1 MWALVR
7 EHLVVKI
14 ALVLLVTLT
23 LGFAIPATINAH
35 LQLEQM
41 RRSGHAAAES
51 VAQGLAAGVRT
62 AMLSGNGI
70 TARAMIRDARGRL
83 STAEVHIYAPTGE
96 EVFGEIP
103 PAPPPQELPAHVRQA
118 LQGEPPTAPAEATT
132 VLPIP
137 NEERCQ
143 RCHPDGTMRGVLTL
157 GTANATV
164 DLHGG
169 DETLDVLGTV
179 TTSAFVQIMTA
190 EHEDDLDAYFAELAE
205 HVEGV
210 RGVSVTG
217 PDGEL
222 AFGAEP
228 VVPAGELRRVIE
240 AGQLA
245 TLTAN
250 DRTVRVRPLPNDPQC
265 HACHEE
271 GDRWRGALLTTTDQ
285 LPQPRTILVS
295 ATDVSLRHVML
306 AGLGRL
312 IARFLDEVAATGAV
326 TTLTL
331 HDGEGRLYRDAF
343 AHPTPTPAVAAAL
356 APAIDSTGATADP
369 ATEPPLD
376 LGELQGDDDQHFV
389 FVAPLAN
396 DAECQQ
402 CHGNDHPVRGA
413 IEVVVDTSEAA
424 ASRRRLVLTGM
435 GFAVLTIGL
444 TIGLLYFG
452 LRSLVVRPVAT
463 MGDVADRVGQGQLD
477 MRVPVRTQDEIGR
490 LALRLN
496 LMIEEIRKKLELSK
510 FVSKA
515 TMGTVDAAKA
525 GIEREGQR
533 TRLTVLF
540 SDVRGFTA
548 FSETVEPEEVVQML
562 NRYLDAQADVVERHG
577 GDIDKFVGDELM
589 ATFRGPDMEARALAS
604 AIQMVEAVERINDAL
619 PDEVPRLQ
627 IGVGLNVG
635 EVVLG
640 AMGARNRMDFTVI
653 GDAVNLGARL
663 CSAAEPG
670 QVLMTTA
677 VRTAA
682 GNPEGVR
689 FEQLPP
695 LRAKG
700 KREPIE
706 VFEVRPDGEP
716 SKPVAES

>member
-1 MWALVR
+1 MWTLVR

-14 ALVLLVTLT
+14 ALVLLVTLS
-23 LGFAIPATINAH
+23 LGFAIPAAINAH
-35 LQLEQM
+35 LQLEEM
-41 RRSGHAAAES
+41 RRSGHAAAQS

-70 TARAMIRDARGRL
+70 TARSMIRDARGRL

-103 PAPPPQELPAHVRQA
+103 PPPPTSELPSHVQEA
-118 LQGEPPTAPAEATT
+118 LGGQVPTPPDAATT

-137 NEERCQ
+137 NEPRCQ
-143 RCHPDGTMRGVLTL
+143 RCHPEGTMRGVLTL
-157 GTANATV
+157 GTGGATV
-164 DLHGG
+164 SLDGE
-169 DETLDVLGTV
+169 DEALDVLGTV

-190 EHEDDLDAYFAELAE
+190 EHEDDLDAYFTELAE
-205 HVEGV
+205 QVEGI
-210 RGVSVTG
+210 RGVSVLG

-222 AFGAEP
+222 AFGAESP
-228 VVPAGELRRVIE
+228 VAATELQRLIE
-240 AGQLA
+240 GGRNT
-245 TLTAN
+245 TLTSGG
-250 DRTVRVRPLPNDPQC
+250 RTVRVRPLANDPQC
-265 HACHEE
+265 HACHEAK
-271 GDRWRGALLTTTDQ
+271 DRWRGALLTITDP
-285 LPQPRTILVS
+285 LPRPRSTLVGT
-295 ATDVSLRHVML
+295 TDVSLRHVML

-326 TTLTL
+326 TSLSL
-331 HDGEGRLYRDAF
+331 YDGEGRLYRDAF
-343 AHPTPTPAVAAAL
+343 AHPTPSAAVAAAL
-356 APAIDSTGATADP
+356 DPSGTGDAHGDLQADD
-369 ATEPPLD
+369 AR
-376 LGELQGDDDQHFV
+376 FV
-389 FVAPLAN
+389 FVTALAN

-402 CHGNDHPVRGA
+402 CHGNDYPVRGA
-413 IEVVVDTSEAA
+413 IEVVIDTSDAA
-424 ASRRRLVLTGM
+424 SSRRRLVVTGI

-444 TIGLLYFG
+444 TIVLLYLG
-452 LRSLVVRPVAT
+452 LRTLVVRPVAT

-477 MRVPVRTQDEIGR
+477 MRVPVRSQDEIGR
-490 LALRLN
+490 LAHRLN

-515 TMGTVDAAKA
+515 TMGTVDAAKS
-525 GIEREGQR
+525 GIQRQGER
-533 TRLTVLF
+533 TKLTVLF

-562 NRYLDAQADVVERHG
+562 NRYLEAQAEVVEEHG

-589 ATFRGPDMEARALAS
+589 ATFRGPDMEARALAC
-604 AIQMVEAVERINDAL
+604 AVRMVEVVERINDAL
-619 PDEVPRLQ
+619 PEGVPRLQ
-627 IGVGLNVG
+627 IGVGINMG
-635 EVVLG
+635 EMVLG

-677 VRTAA
+677 VRVAA

-689 FEQLPP
+689 FEPLPP

-706 VFEVRPDGEP
+706 VFGVRPGVDATRSGH
-716 SKPVAES
+716 SGGAAHS